1 MINVY
6 AFLHFY
12 MGLTMRSASVVPGVS
27 FIQLGRGKRST
38 LFLDEDEMRWLTGR
52 SQKAKQIA
60 QLRRMGI
67 AFYVNA
73 AGLPIVLR
81 AALESPR
88 AVALDQSM
96 KPTKS
101 WRSDHGP

>member
-1 MINVY
+1 
-6 AFLHFY
+6 
-12 MGLTMRSASVVPGVS
+12 MRSTSVMPGVS
-27 FIQLGRGKRST
+27 FIQLGRDQRST
-38 LFLDEDEMRWLTGR
+38 VFLDEDEMRWLTGR

-81 AALESPR
+81 AALESGR
-88 AVALDQSM
+88 AVAVDLSTNH
-96 KPTKS
+96 TKS
-101 WRSDHGP
+101 WRSNHGP